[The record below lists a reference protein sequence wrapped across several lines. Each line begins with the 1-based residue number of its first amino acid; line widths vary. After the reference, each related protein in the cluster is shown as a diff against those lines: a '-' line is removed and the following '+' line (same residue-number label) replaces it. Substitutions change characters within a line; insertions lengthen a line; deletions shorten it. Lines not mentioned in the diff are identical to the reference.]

1 MLFSLIIINFFNAL
15 LPLSEAQSLY
25 RSGSFIMDSQGENGI
40 WLLTEGRIVI
50 RRRTDG
56 LILASQQAPMMLG
69 MAEFFLPTGHNF
81 YDIEAVSPCTTHVVK
96 KTDFMTIVNRE
107 HRGHLICISA
117 D

>member
-1 MLFSLIIINFFNAL
+1 
-15 LPLSEAQSLY
+15 
-25 RSGSFIMDSQGENGI
+25 MDSQGENGI